1 MKKLGIVGAGTMGSG
16 IAAVSALA
24 GYEVNLSDITLPVLN
39 TSRARIQSD
48 LRTSVTKGKCTTEA
62 ADDALGRIAFHASV
76 DPLGECEI
84 VIEAAVENLKIKQD
98 IFAEL
103 DRICRPDAL
112 LATNTSSLPVA
123 AIASGTGNRGRVI
136 GLHFFNPPLLMKL
149 VEVIGGEQ
157 SGEDAVRRGIEF
169 VRTLN
174 KTAVLVR
181 DTPGF
186 IVNRVAR
193 PFYGEALKILGEG
206 IATVGEIDR
215 IVKSEGGFRMGPFEL
230 MDLIGID
237 VNLAV
242 TASMYE
248 QTFGE
253 PRYRPHIIQQRM
265 VASGNLGRKTGRG
278 FYTYQK

>member
-1 MKKLGIVGAGTMGSG
+1 MTKIGIVGAGTMGSG

-24 GYEVNLSDITLPVLN
+24 GYDVSLSDNSPPALTA
-39 TSRARIQSD
+39 SRVRIESD
-48 LRTSVTKGKCTTEA
+48 LRKSVTKGKLTDEGFTH
-62 ADDALGRIAFHASV
+62 ALQRISFEQSV
-76 DPLGECEI
+76 DSLSGCGI
-84 VIEAAVENLKIKQD
+84 VIECAVENLGIKQN

-103 DRICRPDAL
+103 GRICGAETL
-112 LATNTSSLPVA
+112 LATNTSSLPVTT
-123 AIASGTGNRGRVI
+123 IASGVTERSRVI

-149 VEVIGGEQ
+149 VEVIRGEQ
-157 SGEDAVRRGIEF
+157 SGESFLQQGVAF
-169 VRTLN
+169 VQTLG

-206 IATVGEIDR
+206 IATVEQIDR
-215 IVKSEGGFRMGPFEL
+215 IVTSEGGFKMGPFEL

-248 QTFGE
+248 QTYGE
-253 PRYRPHIIQQRM
+253 PRYRPHIIQQQM
-265 VASGNLGRKTGRG
+265 VASGHLGRKTGKG
-278 FYTYQK
+278 FYTYPR